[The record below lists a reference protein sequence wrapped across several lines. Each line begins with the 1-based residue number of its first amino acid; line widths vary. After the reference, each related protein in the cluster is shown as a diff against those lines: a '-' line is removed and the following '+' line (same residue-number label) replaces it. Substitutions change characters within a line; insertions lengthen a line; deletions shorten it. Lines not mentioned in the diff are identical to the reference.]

1 VPPCLRGGCWA
12 RIRHSLLLRSP
23 KSSRITN
30 SPQNVIVSV
39 LIEEPLNATNFT
51 FRQGARQMLG
61 MATAAL
67 QHAYAPYSKFR
78 VGATVITDDG
88 HLYTGSNVENASYG
102 LTICAE
108 RAAIFNAVHQVQG
121 KLKLKGIAIV
131 TENDVPCPPCGAC
144 RQVIAEF
151 GANTAV
157 VFRGQT
163 DYMNRL
169 HGDEHRGHVA
179 GSVCLT

>member
-1 VPPCLRGGCWA
+1 MPP
-12 RIRHSLLLRSP
+12 
-23 KSSRITN
+23 
-30 SPQNVIVSV
+30 IV
-39 LIEEPLNATNFT
+39 LTDKERAM
-51 FRQGARQMLG
+51 MLG

-131 TENDVPCPPCGAC
+131 TENDVPCAPCGAC

-163 DYMNRL
+163 DYMEMNIADMLPETFRL
-169 HGDEHRGHVA
+169 
-179 GSVCLT
+179 T

>member
-1 VPPCLRGGCWA
+1 VFIRGKVLFFA
-12 RIRHSLLLRSP
+12 IDSLVKMRQ
-23 KSSRITN
+23 ITD
-30 SPQNVIVSV
+30 SPQNVTVSV
-39 LIEEPLNATNFT
+39 LTEESLNAANLTH
-51 FRQGARQMLG
+51 RQRARHDAG

-121 KLKLKGIAIV
+121 KLKLRGIAVV
-131 TENDVPCPPCGAC
+131 TENDVSCSPCGAC

-157 VFRGQT
+157 VFRGQN
-163 DYMNRL
+163 DYIEMSIADLLPETFRL
-169 HGDEHRGHVA
+169 
-179 GSVCLT
+179 T

>member
-1 VPPCLRGGCWA
+1 MPPIALTDKERA
-12 RIRHSLLLRSP
+12 M
-23 KSSRITN
+23 
-30 SPQNVIVSV
+30 
-39 LIEEPLNATNFT
+39 
-51 FRQGARQMLG
+51 MLG

-108 RAAIFNAVHQVQG
+108 RAAIFNAVHQTQG
-121 KLKLKGIAIV
+121 KLKLRGIAV
-131 TENDVPCPPCGAC
+131 VNENDMPCSPCGAC

-157 VFRGQT
+157 VFRGQK
-163 DYMNRL
+163 DYIEMNISDLLPETFRL
-169 HGDEHRGHVA
+169 
-179 GSVCLT
+179 T